1 MTDDIQQLAAPS
13 FSVVVPVYQCVGCLE
28 ALCERLEFA
37 LSELASKFEII
48 LVDDRSRDDSW
59 KKIVELRRFHPSV
72 FGVRLSRNFGQHRA
86 ILAGMEEAQ
95 GDIVVVMDCDLQDPP
110 EKIAALY
117 EKFQQGYE
125 IVVGRRISRS
135 HSYFRVKAASLFFG
149 LLNRISDQKYD
160 GSFGSFA
167 MLSRKALNEFLRF
180 RERDRHFQLILSW
193 IGFERG
199 TVDYEHQPRE
209 AGQSS
214 YTLGRLLRHA
224 ADGIFFQST
233 GFLRWVVG
241 LGLIYAVGGLLL
253 ALFLSVRAMFDN
265 VPTGWTSLAV
275 LMMINTGVVL
285 VSVGIVGLYIGKIF
299 DQVKERPLFIVDE
312 RLHREKQW

>member
-1 MTDDIQQLAAPS
+1 MTDNILQVKVPS
-13 FSVVVPVYQCVGCLE
+13 LSVVVPVYQCVGCLE
-28 ALCERLEFA
+28 ALCDRLELA
-37 LSELASKFEII
+37 LSALTSKFEII
-48 LVDDRSRDDSW
+48 LVDDRSHDDSW
-59 KKIVELRRFHPSV
+59 KKIVELRKCHPAV
-72 FGVRLSRNFGQHRA
+72 TGIRLSRNFGQHRA
-86 ILAGMEEAQ
+86 ILAGVEEAQ
-95 GDIVVVMDCDLQDPP
+95 GDVVVVMDCDLQDPP

-135 HSYFRVKAASLFFG
+135 HSYFRVRAAGLFFS

-167 MLSRKALNEFLRF
+167 MLSRKAVNEFLRF

-193 IGFERG
+193 IGFDRG
-199 TVDYEHQPRE
+199 IVDYEHQPRE

-214 YTLGRLLRHA
+214 YTIGRLLRHA
-224 ADGIFFQST
+224 GDGIFFQST
-233 GFLRWVVG
+233 GFLKWVVG
-241 LGLIYAVGGLLL
+241 LGLVYAACGLLL
-253 ALFLSVRAMFDN
+253 ALFLSVRATFDN

-275 LMMINTGVVL
+275 LMMINTGGVL
-285 VSVGIVGLYIGKIF
+285 VSIGIVGLYIGKIF